1 MSHEARRDGARTG
14 YSGRGPGRV
23 RHHRAAGARPD
34 DDRDGPGSRRAGE
47 PLRASWRPHD
57 QDDDRDAD
65 VGGRSGLDV
74 ALDPDPQESGNGAG
88 ETEAGELGPEDAERG
103 ARPKKPTSRTKPK
116 SGLRRLIATYGWR
129 VYAIPVLLVV
139 TALVVV
145 DTTKTDPDEPGAR
158 ADDTSA
164 AAGAGEADGGRDGV
178 EEIPAEKQDLNI
190 PTAELPDGSD
200 FTRSGQGTWHVVP
213 GGSESVGEGG
223 RLLRYTV
230 EVEDG
235 VDPAAIAG
243 EDSYAATVEGILSD
257 DERGWISSG
266 DVRLQRVDD
275 SGPDADF
282 YVRLTTPETAKDVC
296 GDAIPYPASCHI
308 DGEVVINL
316 ARWVRGAKAFSSD
329 LTAYRQ
335 YAVNHEVGHALGN
348 GHVGC
353 AEEGTLAPVM
363 MQQTFGVANDY
374 VAKLNDTQGGDAGS
388 VPADGK
394 TCRPNA
400 FPNPQAQ

>member
-1 MSHEARRDGARTG
+1 MDRVSHEARREDERTG
-14 YSGRGPGRV
+14 YSGRGPGRA
-23 RHHRAAGARPD
+23 RRTRAPGARPLD
-34 DDRDGPGSRRAGE
+34 ERYGPGVRRPGE

-57 QDDDRDAD
+57 HDYDPDAELRESHSD
-65 VGGRSGLDV
+65 IDV
-74 ALDPDPQESGNGAG
+74 AADHDAHGADSGG
-88 ETEAGELGPEDAERG
+88 ERRG
-103 ARPKKPTSRTKPK
+103 GRPKKSK
-116 SGLRRLIATYGWR
+116 SGLRKLIATYGWR

-145 DTTKTDPDEPGAR
+145 DTTKTDPDEPGAQAGDASVA
-158 ADDTSA
+158 AD
-164 AAGAGEADGGRDGV
+164 AGESGGRGGV
-178 EEIPAEKQDLNI
+178 DEIPAGKQDLNI
-190 PTAELPDGSD
+190 PTAELPDGSE
-200 FTRSGQGTWHVVP
+200 FTRRGQGTWHVVP
-213 GGSESVGEGG
+213 GGSDPVGAGG
-223 RLLRYTV
+223 RLLRYTI

-235 VDPAAIAG
+235 IDPAGIAG
-243 EDSYAATVEGILSD
+243 EDSYASTVEAILAD
-257 DERGWISSG
+257 DDRGWVSSG

-275 SGPDADF
+275 SGPEADF

-296 GDAIPYPASCHI
+296 GDAIPYPASCHVN
-308 DGEVVINL
+308 GEVVINL

-335 YAVNHEVGHALGN
+335 YAINHEVGHALGN

-353 AEEGTLAPVM
+353 AKEGALAPVM

>member
-1 MSHEARRDGARTG
+1 MDERYGPALRR
-14 YSGRGPGRV
+14 P
-23 RHHRAAGARPD
+23 
-34 DDRDGPGSRRAGE
+34 GE

-57 QDDDRDAD
+57 EDGDAEPRERRRDVAADPDEEADDAD
-65 VGGRSGLDV
+65 AV
-74 ALDPDPQESGNGAG
+74 
-88 ETEAGELGPEDAERG
+88 
-103 ARPKKPTSRTKPK
+103 RPRKSK
-116 SGLRRLIATYGWR
+116 SGFRRVVATYGWR

-145 DTTKTDPDEPGAR
+145 DTTKTDPDRPGAEASGPSAAVGTQEPGG
-158 ADDTSA
+158 D
-164 AAGAGEADGGRDGV
+164 AGGV
-178 EEIPAEKQDLNI
+178 DEIPAKKQNLNI
-190 PTAELPDGSD
+190 PTAELPEGSE
-200 FTRSGQGTWHVVP
+200 FTRGGQGTWHVVP
-213 GGSESVGEGG
+213 GGGDPVGTSG

-235 VDPAAIAG
+235 IAPADIVG

-257 DERGWISSG
+257 DERGWVSSG

-275 SGPDADF
+275 SGPEPDF

-353 AEEGTLAPVM
+353 AEEGALAPVM

>member
-1 MSHEARRDGARTG
+1 MDRVPYDDQREDERTARGG
-14 YSGRGPGRV
+14 HGPRRV
-23 RHHRAAGARPD
+23 RHQSAPGMRPLD
-34 DDRDGPGSRRAGE
+34 ERYGSGVRRPGE
-47 PLRASWRPHD
+47 PLRASWRPRER
-57 QDDDRDAD
+57 DRDEEPRGVDAAGPDADEPGAADAD
-65 VGGRSGLDV
+65 VVVRAADDHGTED
-74 ALDPDPQESGNGAG
+74 G
-88 ETEAGELGPEDAERG
+88 ERDTR
-103 ARPKKPTSRTKPK
+103 RRKPRQ
-116 SGLRRLIATYGWR
+116 GLRTLIATYGWR

-145 DTTKTDPDEPGAR
+145 DTTKNDPGPGA
-158 ADDTSA
+158 DSGGTSA
-164 AAGAGEADGGRDGV
+164 AARTGEAGRGDGV
-178 EEIPAEKQDLNI
+178 EEIPARKQNLNI
-190 PTAELPDGSD
+190 PTAELPDGGD
-200 FTRSGQGTWHVVP
+200 FTRSGKGTWHVVP
-213 GGSESVGEGG
+213 GGGRPAGEGG

-235 VDPAAIAG
+235 IDPAVIAG
-243 EDSYAATVEGILSD
+243 EDSYASTVESILSD
-257 DERGWISSG
+257 NERGWTSSG
-266 DVRLQRVDD
+266 DVRLQRLGDN
-275 SGPDADF
+275 GPEADF
-282 YVRLTTPETAKDVC
+282 YVRLTTPETAKEVC
-296 GDAIPYPASCHI
+296 GDAIPYPASCHV

-316 ARWVRGAKAFSSD
+316 ARWVRGAKAFSAD

-353 AEEGTLAPVM
+353 AKDGSLAPVM

-388 VPADGK
+388 VPANGK

>member
-1 MSHEARRDGARTG
+1 MDRVSHEARREGERTG

-23 RHHRAAGARPD
+23 RRTRTPGARPLD
-34 DDRDGPGSRRAGE
+34 ERYGPGVRRPGE
-47 PLRASWRPHD
+47 PLRASWRPHG
-57 QDDDRDAD
+57 DDRDDRDD
-65 VGGRSGLDV
+65 VGDAELRDAPSDV
-74 ALDPDPQESGNGAG
+74 DAALDPEADGADG
-88 ETEAGELGPEDAERG
+88 DRG
-103 ARPKKPTSRTKPK
+103 ARRRKPK
-116 SGLRRLIATYGWR
+116 SGLRKLIATYGWR

-145 DTTKTDPDEPGAR
+145 DTTKTDPDEPGAQAGDASVA
-158 ADDTSA
+158 AD
-164 AAGAGEADGGRDGV
+164 AGEASDRDGV
-178 EEIPAEKQDLNI
+178 EEIPARKQNLNI
-190 PTAELPDGSD
+190 PTAELPDGSE

-213 GGSESVGEGG
+213 GGGDQAGAGG
-223 RLLRYTV
+223 RLLRYTI

-235 VDPAAIAG
+235 IDPAAIAG
-243 EDSYAATVEGILSD
+243 EDSYAATVEGILAD
-257 DERGWISSG
+257 DERGWVSSG
-266 DVRLQRVDD
+266 DVRLQRVDE
-275 SGPDADF
+275 SGPEADF

-335 YAVNHEVGHALGN
+335 YAINHEVGHALGN

-353 AEEGTLAPVM
+353 AKEGALAPVM